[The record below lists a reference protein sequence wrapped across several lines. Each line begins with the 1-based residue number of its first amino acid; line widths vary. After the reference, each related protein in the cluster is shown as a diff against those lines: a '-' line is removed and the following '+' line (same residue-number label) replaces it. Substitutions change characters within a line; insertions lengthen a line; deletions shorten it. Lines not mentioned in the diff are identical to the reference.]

1 MRRFAQFFAFF
12 WIFSACLSAPLFAEE
27 QKSRSQETVEQ
38 DAKGD
43 DDKPVGAESGKKGG
57 IYAVGRGFKTA
68 GGEMEKG
75 FKAAGRGIVKGGK
88 ATGRGFKKAGGAIK
102 NFFTGESGNDKK
114 EEKKE
119 EK

>member
-1 MRRFAQFFAFF
+1 MRRLALFFAFF
-12 WIFSACLSAPLFAEE
+12 WMVSVALPASGLAEE
-27 QKSRSQETVEQ
+27 TKSRSQETVEQ

-102 NFFTGESGNDKK
+102 NFFTGESGDDDKK
-114 EEKKE
+114 EEK
-119 EK
+119 